1 MCCSVGVEP
10 HPRTHTPTYTHAHR
24 TKRLCGKAQGLIWG
38 ILSVSWSACQVHCV
52 TGDSMTS
59 SQPLQSYASAS
70 ISLHI
75 YTHTHRHGVVGGA
88 PIPLWLIFTCLTQEH
103 DWVPTLYT
111 SPHTHTHTHTSVSP
125 GCWNTAESLCF
136 TFHPPVPLFWFLF
149 FSCLSTSLSFFCHFT
164 LIHCSMVVLSSAVC
178 PCIALLLPRLSFWI
192 FICVLFSS
200 FLASHSFSSL
210 FLFFS
215 CYPPPLPYFQ
225 AFLSFHRFA
234 TLLPPS
240 PTLTSHSFSTSISPL
255 LPQHTKQ
262 NFSDYFSSWETLETQ
277 VRDPPP
283 LPSAVTMTTATAL
296 SFIEEGWKE
305 GGGAGSLLCVVTQR

>member
-10 HPRTHTPTYTHAHR
+10 HPRTHMPTHTRTPS
-24 TKRLCGKAQGLIWG
+24 LCGKAQGLIWG

-75 YTHTHRHGVVGGA
+75 YTHTHRHGVVGGGLQFLYDSSSLVWRKSMTGSLHSTR
-88 PIPLWLIFTCLTQEH
+88 P
-103 DWVPTLYT
+103 PTL
-111 SPHTHTHTHTSVSP
+111 THTPLSLLDAEIRLNHYVLPSTPLCLYSGFCFSP
-125 GCWNTAESLCF
+125 VCLPLC
-136 TFHPPVPLFWFLF
+136 P
-149 FSCLSTSLSFFCHFT
+149 FFCHFT
-164 LIHCSMVVLSSAVC
+164 VIRCSVVVLSSAVC

-215 CYPPPLPYFQ
+215 CYSPPFSLISKPFSPFIALPPSC
-225 AFLSFHRFA
+225 LH
-234 TLLPPS
+234 LPHLHLTPS
-240 PTLTSHSFSTSISPL
+240 PTLFLHYCFSILNRTSLITF
-255 LPQHTKQ
+255 LPEKR
-262 NFSDYFSSWETLETQ
+262 W
-277 VRDPPP
+277 RP
-283 LPSAVTMTTATAL
+283 
-296 SFIEEGWKE
+296 K
-305 GGGAGSLLCVVTQR
+305 